1 MLHQYLSDFESFDNC
16 SFILEENN
24 KIQYQ
29 KLNLFK
35 NDSFQEFDIDFE
47 QRSTNI
53 VNQPYISH
61 QEIIKKENSS
71 TLNKKIKKQSKKE
84 RNLKDY
90 KKNICRNILRHAIKS
105 MNNDQ
110 DCINYLSELVDNSKQ
125 FSMYYNRQL
134 EQITGFR
141 VLRDHL
147 IQLKEDSQIVQN
159 RKLAFKHYL
168 LWYLKSK
175 ATAMILRGET
185 QNPQEYLRYKNEV
198 LIYYIHQPHEWISNN
213 PEWLNATTTGRDKQ
227 FQSNTD
233 SLCI

>member
-1 MLHQYLSDFESFDNC
+1 MSHQYLSDFESFDNC
-16 SFILEENN
+16 SLNAEENN
-24 KIQYQ
+24 KTKYQ

-35 NDSFQEFDIDFE
+35 NDSFQFDIDFE
-47 QRSTNI
+47 QISTNI
-53 VNQPYISH
+53 VNQPYVPH
-61 QEIIKKENSS
+61 QEVNKKENSQAV
-71 TLNKKIKKQSKKE
+71 NKKIKKQSKKE

-110 DCINYLSELVDNSKQ
+110 DCITYLSELVDNSKQ
-125 FSMYYNRQL
+125 FSLYYNKQL

-147 IQLKEDSQIVQN
+147 IEMKEDSQIVKN
-159 RKLAFKHYL
+159 RKLAFKYYL
-168 LWYLKSK
+168 LWYLNSK

-198 LIYYIHQPHEWISNN
+198 LMYYIHQPHEWMSNN
-213 PEWLNATTTGRDKQ
+213 PEWLNATTQGKEKQCQLSTGG
-227 FQSNTD
+227 S
-233 SLCI
+233 CI

>member
-1 MLHQYLSDFESFDNC
+1 MLHQYLSDFESFDNF
-16 SFILEENN
+16 SSNLDENN

-47 QRSTNI
+47 QKSTNI
-53 VNQPYISH
+53 VNQPQQSH
-61 QEIIKKENSS
+61 QEVSKKESS
-71 TLNKKIKKQSKKE
+71 QTVTKKIKKSSKKD
-84 RNLKDY
+84 RNQKDY

-110 DCINYLSELVDNSKQ
+110 DCVSYISELVDDGKL
-125 FSMYYNRQL
+125 FSIYYNRQL

-141 VLRDHL
+141 VLREHL
-147 IQLKEDSQIVQN
+147 VQMKEDSQIVRN
-159 RKLAFKHYL
+159 RKQAFRQYL

-185 QNPQEYLRYKNEV
+185 QNPQEYIRYKNEV
-198 LIYYIHQPHEWISNN
+198 LMYYIHRPHEWISNQ
-213 PEWLNATTTGRDKQ
+213 PEWLNVATTGNEQQ
-227 FQSNTD
+227 FQLNAEGQ
-233 SLCI
+233 CI